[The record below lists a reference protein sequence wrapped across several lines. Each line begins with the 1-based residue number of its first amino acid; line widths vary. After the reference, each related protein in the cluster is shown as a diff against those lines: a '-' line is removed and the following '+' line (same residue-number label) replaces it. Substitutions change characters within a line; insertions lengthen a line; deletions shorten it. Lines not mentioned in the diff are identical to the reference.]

1 MKMKIYKPSHYL
13 YSQKAESERV
23 NLGFDP
29 KDMRMID
36 REELKEDKIQVI
48 VKESLTPRITK
59 EGKLEE
65 AQYCSECNQELT
77 LLPSGKLLCQGCGIQ
92 FY

>member
-36 REELKEDKIQVI
+36 REELKEDR
-48 VKESLTPRITK
+48 S
-59 EGKLEE
+59 KL
-65 AQYCSECNQELT
+65 S
-77 LLPSGKLLCQGCGIQ
+77 
-92 FY
+92 